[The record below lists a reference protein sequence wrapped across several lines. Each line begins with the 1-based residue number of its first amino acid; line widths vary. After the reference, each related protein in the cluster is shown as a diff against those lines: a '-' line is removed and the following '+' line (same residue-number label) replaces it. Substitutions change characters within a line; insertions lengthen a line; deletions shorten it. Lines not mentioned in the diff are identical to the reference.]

1 MEITELTVHELVE
14 KMKSKELT
22 SEEITRAYAKRIDEK
37 ENDIK
42 RLASFVLISIK
53 VFCVESVI
61 KK

>member
-1 MEITELTVHELVE
+1 MKIYQIHFYSIKEE
-14 KMKSKELT
+14 KPVW
-22 SEEITRAYAKRIDEK
+22 RPANYEK

-53 VFCVESVI
+53 GFCVESVI